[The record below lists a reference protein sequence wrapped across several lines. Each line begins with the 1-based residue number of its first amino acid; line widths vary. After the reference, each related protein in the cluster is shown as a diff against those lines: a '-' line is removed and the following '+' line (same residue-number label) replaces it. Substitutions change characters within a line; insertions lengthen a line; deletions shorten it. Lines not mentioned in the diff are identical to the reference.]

1 MDWTV
6 LDYAVGSPEY
16 VLHVGFDVTSY
27 RFDVF
32 CGSVVARFQQSRLGF
47 DMQSAAAPE
56 LWLLSCGPFLFLG

>member
-1 MDWTV
+1 M

-56 LWLLSCGPFLFLG
+56 L